1 MKKLFFM
8 VFLVS
13 MFSFVSSGLPAE
25 QKMHACAL
33 LTSGEV
39 GSAIGDGPVGQSQ
52 ESDIVIPEGPSKG
65 KTMGVCMWPIHDR
78 QGMVSVNVIPVSQG
92 AQRAEGLAKFKE
104 AFDKLKA
111 KGWTEEKKEF
121 GNSTCVI
128 MTPPSSEKNAP
139 ILTSCVTEAKG
150 MGISVGS
157 MSKKKVSME
166 KVKTLLDKALGR
178 IH

>member
-8 VFLVS
+8 VFWVG
-13 MFSFVSSGLPAE
+13 MFSFVSSGLTAE

-39 GSAIGDGPVGQSQ
+39 GSAIGEGQVGQSQ

-78 QGMVSVNVIPVSQG
+78 QSMVSVNIIPVSQG

-121 GNSTCVI
+121 GKSTCVI

-139 ILTSCVTEAKG
+139 ILTSCITEAKG
-150 MGISVGS
+150 MGISVVS

>member
-1 MKKLFFM
+1 
-8 VFLVS
+8 
-13 MFSFVSSGLPAE
+13 
-25 QKMHACAL
+25 
-33 LTSGEV
+33 
-39 GSAIGDGPVGQSQ
+39 
-52 ESDIVIPEGPSKG
+52 
-65 KTMGVCMWPIHDR
+65 
-78 QGMVSVNVIPVSQG
+78 MVSVNIIPVSQG

-121 GNSTCVI
+121 GKSTCVI

>member
-13 MFSFVSSGLPAE
+13 MFSFVSSGLTAE
-25 QKMHACAL
+25 QKMHACTL

-39 GSAIGDGPVGQSQ
+39 GSAIGEGQVGQSQ
-52 ESDIVIPEGPSKG
+52 ESDVVIPEGPSKG

-78 QGMVSVNVIPVSQG
+78 QGIVTVNIIPMSQG

-121 GNSTCVI
+121 GNQTCVT

-139 ILTSCVTEAKG
+139 ILTSCMAEARG
-150 MGISVGS
+150 LGISVGT
-157 MSKKKVSME
+157 MSQKKVSIE
-166 KVKTLLDKALGR
+166 RVKMLLDKAIGR
-178 IH
+178 FH